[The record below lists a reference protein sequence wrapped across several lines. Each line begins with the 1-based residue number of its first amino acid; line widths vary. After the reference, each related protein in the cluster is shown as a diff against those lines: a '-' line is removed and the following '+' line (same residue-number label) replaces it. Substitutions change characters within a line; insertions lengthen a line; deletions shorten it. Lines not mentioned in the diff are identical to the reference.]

1 MPMHAPPPQLPFLA
15 RDFFVA
21 AAAGFRAVH
30 VQGFAACRSLQDS
43 FVLGLKPGGLMHTI
57 VIPKRGSIAEVK

>member
-1 MPMHAPPPQLPFLA
+1 MHASSSAIAFLD

-30 VQGFAACRSLQDS
+30 VQGFAACRSLQGF
-43 FVLGLKPGGLMHTI
+43 FVLGLKPGWLVQTI
-57 VIPKRGSIAEVK
+57 LLIPKRESIAEVK

>member
-1 MPMHAPPPQLPFLA
+1 MPCHAPPPQLPFLA

-21 AAAGFRAVH
+21 AAAAAAGGFRAVY

-43 FVLGLKPGGLMHTI
+43 FVLGLKPGWLMQTI
-57 VIPKRGSIAEVK
+57 VIPK

>member
-1 MPMHAPPPQLPFLA
+1 MHAMHAPPPQLPFLA

-21 AAAGFRAVH
+21 AAAAGGFRAVH

-43 FVLGLKPGGLMHTI
+43 FVLGLKLGWLM
-57 VIPKRGSIAEVK
+57 